1 MSNRGP
7 GSYLNRISS
16 GIELELE
23 EDDYVLSTNDYG
35 SVLTGGS
42 PSDDEESQYSR
53 KHAENVLKI
62 CALVDESNKRRIS
75 HTATR
80 NELISMDASFSG
92 LQDDEPLFQN
102 DFGDTNEAEA
112 ARAHM
117 EAKEEPQ
124 EVSSSHNL
132 EIPVTQLTVDHSPT
146 KEDESVAS
154 TLSRSKSKRI
164 KKKKSHKSVNIDDGA
179 SAADSSTRKKKH
191 RSKSSHKHDKHPVDD
206 GGSVSTSFSATDEAV
221 AALTH
226 HPEELNAN
234 GALTPEEEVAKL
246 KQQLKKVRSTLATV
260 HEKAKIANDNA
271 NLRFTRLQM
280 DHEFVQMK
288 LLELKKVKQQVEC
301 PHCQSAFLFDPVTH
315 SSVDTSALASTPG
328 RASNRPASA
337 GEDNTL
343 YEEWGRKENKAGQIF
358 GTFTR
363 QIKGILVGG
372 EEEQVQKEE
381 AADDDKED
389 ASIFSR
395 FNRSM
400 QLDQEE
406 VVLSA
411 AAKTESTSR
420 GSGLDSWLGRGRDK
434 SSAGDDGTVTSAPAR
449 LSSGISS
456 LFSGMQSEKVQPEAE
471 TAPDEEPPLGNN
483 ESNEPNHLEPMQE
496 DQNEEASQSSGGSSS
511 AQLAPLM
518 MI

>member
-1 MSNRGP
+1 MSNRGS
-7 GSYLNRISS
+7 GSYMNRINS
-16 GIELELE
+16 GIELE

-62 CALVDESNKRRIS
+62 CDLVDESNKRRIS

-80 NELISMDASFSG
+80 NELIKMDASFSG
-92 LQDDEPLFQN
+92 LQDDEPLFQD
-102 DFGDTNEAEA
+102 DFVDTNEGEA
-112 ARAHM
+112 TRAHIHM
-117 EAKEEPQ
+117 EAKEEPE
-124 EVSSSHNL
+124 EVSSSDNL
-132 EIPVTQLTVDHSPT
+132 EIPVTQLTVGHSPT
-146 KEDESVAS
+146 KEDESVVS
-154 TLSRSKSKRI
+154 SLSRSKSKRI

-191 RSKSSHKHDKHPVDD
+191 RSKSSHKHDKNRVDD

-234 GALTPEEEVAKL
+234 GALTPEEEVTKL

-271 NLRFTRLQM
+271 NLRYTRLQM

-315 SSVDTSALASTPG
+315 SSVDTSTLASTPG

-337 GEDNTL
+337 SEDNTL

-372 EEEQVQKEE
+372 EEEKVRKEE
-381 AADDDKED
+381 AADDDKEE
-389 ASIFSR
+389 ASMFSR

-400 QLDQEE
+400 QFDQE
-406 VVLSA
+406 VVLPA
-411 AAKTESTSR
+411 AAKTESR

-434 SSAGDDGTVTSAPAR
+434 SSAGDDRTVATAPPR

-456 LFSGMQSEKVQPEAE
+456 LFSGMRSEKVQPEEE
-471 TAPDEEPPLGNN
+471 TASDEEPPLGTND
-483 ESNEPNHLEPMQE
+483 SNEPTHLEPMEE